1 MTRKQ
6 NMNEKN
12 PKLAAENTTNK
23 KNTTQ
28 AIKQ

>member
-1 MTRKQ
+1 MTRNKI
-6 NMNEKN
+6 EKN
-12 PKLAAENTTNK
+12 PKLAAENTANN